1 MSSTIAVR
9 NILHGMTGPVTVKGT
24 TYASMMPAVAGLS
37 DGEIADVVTY
47 VRNSF
52 GNSGSAVT
60 EADVKAIKAQYA
72 DRKTPWTA
80 EEFQKDSN

>member
-1 MSSTIAVR
+1 
-9 NILHGMTGPVTVKGT
+9 
-24 TYASMMPAVAGLS
+24 
-37 DGEIADVVTY
+37 

-52 GNSGSAVT
+52 GNSGAAVT

-80 EEFQKDSN
+80 EEFQKDAK